1 MKQLNTNSQSANK
14 ITFEVLGQPIAKQ
27 RPRMARNGRVYTPSK
42 TVAFERL
49 IRSIA
54 APHFTAPI
62 RGPVKV
68 TVWATPHGKKKRC
81 LKWPVFEERKANDKD

>member
-1 MKQLNTNSQSANK
+1 MTKT
-14 ITFEVLGQPIAKQ
+14 TFEILGNPVAKK

-54 APHFTAPI
+54 APHFTAPRHRPALSGI
-62 RGPVKV
+62 
-68 TVWATPHGKKKRC
+68 WAKS
-81 LKWPVFEERKANDKD
+81 D